1 MKYFNRYSIVIIIIL
16 TASGFTLGFWAGMQW
31 MYFLTCL
38 AIVLALFQL
47 STFSRLIR
55 KNAPSFLWTEKKN
68 ALDVAQEVFQSIEL
82 QKHELKNI
90 LLAIEEIQAGKY
102 TQIETIQ
109 LEGSSKAAIH
119 NLRNKLLLLKEKE
132 AKQTWTVKGIALLGE
147 IRKSSASLADYS
159 YQVISTLV
167 KYMEANQGAF
177 YMLNPENPGQ
187 LELQSTYAYGKRKYT
202 DGKIVVDIG
211 SGLVGQC
218 VLEKDIIVM
227 TQVPEDYVKITSGLG
242 EATPRCVI
250 IVPLIFREQVYGVI
264 EVASFRVFE
273 KHQLEFLRKV
283 SESIAAELGD
293 ALRQENTNQLLKE
306 SQKLTQHLKAREEQ
320 LRQNIEEL
328 QATQEE
334 MKRKEKELKHMSDL
348 QVAQEQIK
356 NQAVELK
363 NQLKQVLAERKK
375 NQAIL
380 EGCVDGVI
388 SFNERGIVSFINQA
402 GVEIFGYHK
411 TEMLGN
417 AITDFIDLQILNN
430 QDDTD
435 KFLIT
440 PQGAAISV
448 RTELNVRDKSG
459 NDISVLLT
467 ATKVVLEDEFLF
479 TLFAQKISVEL
490 F

>member
-1 MKYFNRYSIVIIIIL
+1 MKYFYRYSVVVVIAL
-16 TASGFTLGFWAGMQW
+16 TASGFTLGFWAGLQW
-31 MYFLTCL
+31 VYLFTGL
-38 AIVLALFQL
+38 AIVLAVLQL
-47 STFSRLIR
+47 SAFSRLIR
-55 KNAPSFLWTEKKN
+55 KNASSFLWTEKKN
-68 ALDVAQEVFQSIEL
+68 ALDVAQEVFQSTAL
-82 QKHELKNI
+82 HKQQLTNI
-90 LLAIEEIQAGKY
+90 LLAIEEIQEGKL
-102 TQIETIQ
+102 TEIETIQ
-109 LEGSSKAAIH
+109 LEGSSKAAIQ
-119 NLRNKLLLLKEKE
+119 NLRNKLLLMKEKE
-132 AKQTWTVKGIALLGE
+132 AEQSWTVKGIALLGE
-147 IRKSSASLADYS
+147 IRKSNSSLADYS
-159 YQVISTLV
+159 YQIISTLV

-177 YMLNPENPGQ
+177 YMLNPENPDQ
-187 LELQSTYAYGKRKYT
+187 LELRSSYAYGKRKYT
-202 DGKIVVDIG
+202 DDRIAVDVG
-211 SGLVGQC
+211 SGLLGQC
-218 VLEKDIIVM
+218 VLEKDIIM
-227 TQVPEDYVKITSGLG
+227 TQVPKDYVKITSGLG

-250 IVPLIFREQVYGVI
+250 IVPLIFRGQVYGVV

-283 SESIAAELGD
+283 SEGIAAELGD

-306 SQKLTQHLKAREEQ
+306 SQKLTQHMKAQEEQ

-388 SFNERGIVSFINQA
+388 SFNEHGIVSFINQA
-402 GVEIFGYHK
+402 GVEIFGYQK
-411 TEMLGN
+411 TEMLGKT
-417 AITDFIDLQILNN
+417 ITNFIDLQITDN
-430 QDDTD
+430 QYDTD
-435 KFLIT
+435 KFLVT
-440 PQGAAISV
+440 PQGATISI

-479 TLFAQKISVEL
+479 TLFAQKISVDL